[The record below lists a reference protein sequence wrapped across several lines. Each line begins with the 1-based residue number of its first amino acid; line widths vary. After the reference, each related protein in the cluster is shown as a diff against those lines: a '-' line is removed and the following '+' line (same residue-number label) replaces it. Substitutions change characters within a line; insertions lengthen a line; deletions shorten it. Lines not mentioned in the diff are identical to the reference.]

1 MKPLHLLA
9 ALTVVTI
16 WGFNF
21 VVIKVGLKEIP
32 PILLCALR
40 FIFAALPAVFFIKRP
55 AVPVHKLVQ
64 FGLIQ
69 FALQFALLFGGMKL
83 GMSAGL
89 ASLALQVHVF
99 VTISLAVMFL
109 GERPNVY
116 QLWGA
121 VLAFTGIGVVAFNVG
136 GDVSV
141 LGLVCVLSAAAC
153 WGVGNLISK
162 QMGKVD
168 MLALVVWGSLV
179 APLPLLALSLV
190 VEGPE
195 RIAYSLTHLSW
206 LGVASLAYLVYP
218 TTLFGFAVWSWLLS
232 RYPAASVSPLSLLAP
247 VVALLSSAWLL
258 GEPLQNWKLLAVF
271 LVMTG
276 LCINVLGPKWQ
287 IRLARHAA
295 NDTGPI

>member
-21 VVIKVGLKEIP
+21 VVIKVGLNEIP

-40 FIFAALPAVFFIKRP
+40 FIFAAVPAIFFIKRP
-55 AVPVHKLVQ
+55 AVPVHKLMQ

-99 VTISLAVMFL
+99 VSISLAVMFL
-109 GERPNVY
+109 GERPNMHQVC
-116 QLWGA
+116 GA
-121 VLAFTGIGVVAFNVG
+121 LLAFVGIGVVAFNVG

-141 LGLVCVLSAAAC
+141 LGLLCVLSAATC
-153 WGVGNLISK
+153 WGLGNLITK

-179 APLPLLALSLV
+179 APLPLLALSFIA
-190 VEGPE
+190 EGPE
-195 RIAYSLTHLSW
+195 RIVYSLTHISW
-206 LGVASLAYLVYP
+206 QGVASVAYLVYP

-247 VVALLSSAWLL
+247 VVALFSSAWLL
-258 GEPLQNWKLLAVF
+258 GELLQTWKLLAAI
-271 LVMTG
+271 LVMAG
-276 LCINVLGPKWQ
+276 LCINVLGPRWQ
-287 IRLARHAA
+287 ARR
-295 NDTGPI
+295 NTKQLSQ

>member
-40 FIFAALPAVFFIKRP
+40 FTFAALPAVFFIKRP
-55 AVPVHKLVQ
+55 AVPWAKLVQ
-64 FGLIQ
+64 FGLVQ

-89 ASLALQVHVF
+89 ASLALQLHVF
-99 VTISLAVMFL
+99 FTISLAVLFL
-109 GERPNVY
+109 SERPNVY

-121 VLAFTGIGVVAFNVG
+121 ALAFTGIGVVALNVG
-136 GDVSV
+136 GDVTV
-141 LGLVCVLSAAAC
+141 LGLLCVLSAAVC
-153 WGVGNLISK
+153 WGLGNLISK
-162 QMGKVD
+162 QVGKVD

-179 APLPLLALSLV
+179 APLPLLALSLM

-206 LGVASLAYLVYP
+206 QGVASVAYLVYP
-218 TTLFGFAVWSWLLS
+218 TTLFGFALWSWLLS
-232 RYPAASVSPLSLLAP
+232 RYPVASVAPLTLLVPIVGMA
-247 VVALLSSAWLL
+247 SAAWVL
-258 GEPLQNWKLLAVF
+258 GEPLQSWKLLAAL
-271 LVMTG
+271 LVMAG

-287 IRLARHAA
+287 ARQAQR
-295 NDTGPI
+295 TGHG